1 MTLAVARRSV
11 MFAGLAVLAVGPV
24 NCANAQSA
32 VPAVP
37 QSQDGARPTEAPPE
51 AASDAELLA
60 ALGKSRAYVDLMNR
74 TMRAVQSWNRYRS
87 WVDMRRGPT
96 GRERYIAY
104 GLYSL
109 YDVRG
114 EIEKASQAVA
124 QAPSFPE
131 LDDVVRRYIQ
141 SYQALAPLID
151 RAERYYERK
160 DYRDDAMA
168 EGRDLHRQMVPLAE
182 AFLADRAELEE
193 EMRKLRGRLN
203 GQELAAIERRE
214 GRSARWQIRNIMMS
228 AREIIDVMPTNERPV
243 ADMRAFDAAIAR
255 YSAAVREMDAFKRAN
270 PDSMSIIDSQ
280 ASSWLG
286 QVRELR
292 EKLARSRGD
301 VRRSATEANWVFNQF
316 NMMVSVADS
325 AMRTRR

>member
-1 MTLAVARRSV
+1 MTPAISRRTVALTCLLA
-11 MFAGLAVLAVGPV
+11 LATAMP
-24 NCANAQSA
+24 ATAQNQ
-32 VPAVP
+32 PLP
-37 QSQDGARPTEAPPE
+37 D
-51 AASDAELLA
+51 DAMLQA

-74 TMRAVQSWNRYRS
+74 TMRAVQSWNRYKS

-96 GRERYIAY
+96 GRERYISY

-114 EIEKASQAVA
+114 EIEKASQAA
-124 QAPSFPE
+124 TQEPAFPN
-131 LDDVVRRYIQ
+131 LDDAVRRYIQ
-141 SYQALAPLID
+141 AYQALAPLIE

-160 DYRDDAMA
+160 DYRDDNMV

-182 AFLADRAELEE
+182 AFLADRAELEA
-193 EMRKLRGRLN
+193 EMKKLRERLN

-214 GRSARWQIRNIMMS
+214 GKSAAWQIRNIMMS
-228 AREIIDVMPTNERPV
+228 AREIIDVMPTNESPI
-243 ADMRAFDAAIAR
+243 ADMPAFDAAIAR
-255 YSAAVREMDAFKRAN
+255 YSAAVREMDAFKQTN
-270 PDSMSIIDSQ
+270 PGALSIIDSQ

-301 VRRSATEANWVFNQF
+301 VRRAANEANWVFRQF
-316 NMMVSVADS
+316 NMMVSTADT
-325 AMRTRR
+325 ALRMRR

>member
-1 MTLAVARRSV
+1 MTFAVARRTV
-11 MFAGLAVLAVGPV
+11 ALAGLAALAAGSLRHALAQAPGP
-24 NCANAQSA
+24 AR
-32 VPAVP
+32 P
-37 QSQDGARPTEAPPE
+37 QSQDGTRAAERPPE
-51 AASDAELLA
+51 AASDAELQA

-96 GRERYIAY
+96 GRERYISY

-131 LDDVVRRYIQ
+131 LDDVIRRYIQ

-182 AFLADRAELEE
+182 AFLADRAELED
-193 EMRKLRGRLN
+193 EMKKLRGRLN

-214 GRSARWQIRNIMMS
+214 GKSAAWQIRNIMMS

-243 ADMRAFDAAIAR
+243 ADMPAFDAAIAR

-270 PDSMSIIDSQ
+270 PDALSIVDSQ

-286 QVRELR
+286 QVRDLR

-301 VRRSATEANWVFNQF
+301 VRRAATEANWVFNQF
-316 NMMVSVADS
+316 NMLVSSADT
-325 AMRTRR
+325 ALRMRR

>member
-1 MTLAVARRSV
+1 MTIAVARRTVALS
-11 MFAGLAVLAVGPV
+11 GLAVLFAIPLAG
-24 NCANAQSA
+24 AQPA
-32 VPAVP
+32 PAVP
-37 QSQDGARPTEAPPE
+37 RSEDPPARAQPAPDNPE
-51 AASDAELLA
+51 DAELRA

-96 GRERYIAY
+96 GRERYISY

-124 QAPSFPE
+124 QQPAFPA

-151 RAERYYERK
+151 RAEGYYERK
-160 DYRDDAMA
+160 DYRDDNMA
-168 EGRDLHRQMVPLAE
+168 EGRELHRQMVPLAE
-182 AFLADRAELEE
+182 AFLADRTELEQ
-193 EMRKLRGRLN
+193 EMKKLRDRLN

-214 GRSARWQIRNIMMS
+214 GKSAAWQIRNVMMS
-228 AREIIDVMPTNERPV
+228 AREIIDVMPSNERPV
-243 ADMRAFDAAIAR
+243 VDMATFDAAIAR

-270 PDSMSIIDSQ
+270 PGVLSIIDSQ

-286 QVRELR
+286 QVRDLR
-292 EKLARSRGD
+292 DKLARSRGD
-301 VRRSATEANWVFNQF
+301 VRRAATEANWVFNQF
-316 NMMVSVADS
+316 NMMVSMADT
-325 AMRTRR
+325 AMRMRR

>member
-1 MTLAVARRSV
+1 MTFAVARRTLTL
-11 MFAGLAVLAVGPV
+11 AGLAALATGPLHE
-24 NCANAQSA
+24 ALAQATGPSR
-32 VPAVP
+32 P
-37 QSQDGARPTEAPPE
+37 QSQDGTGPVERPPE
-51 AASDAELLA
+51 AGSDAELQA

-74 TMRAVQSWNRYRS
+74 TMRAVQSWNRYKS

-96 GRERYIAY
+96 GRERYISY

-114 EIEKASQAVA
+114 EIEKAAQAVA
-124 QAPSFPE
+124 QAPAFPE

-141 SYQALAPLID
+141 SYQALAPLIE

-193 EMRKLRGRLN
+193 EMKRLRGRLN

-214 GRSARWQIRNIMMS
+214 GKSAAWQIRNIMMS

-243 ADMRAFDAAIAR
+243 ADMPAFDAAIAR

-270 PDSMSIIDSQ
+270 PDALSIVDSQ

-286 QVRELR
+286 QVRDLR

-301 VRRSATEANWVFNQF
+301 VRRAATEANWVFNQF
-316 NMMVSVADS
+316 NMLVSSADT
-325 AMRTRR
+325 ALRMRR